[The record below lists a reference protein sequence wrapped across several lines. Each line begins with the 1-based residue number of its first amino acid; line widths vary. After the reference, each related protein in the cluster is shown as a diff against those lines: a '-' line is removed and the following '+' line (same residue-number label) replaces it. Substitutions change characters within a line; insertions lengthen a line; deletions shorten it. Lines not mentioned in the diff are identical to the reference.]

1 MPTGQPT
8 SLPSAAPSC
17 APSCAPSSAPSGKTQ
32 IAFLPGRRRFKQFL
46 FLFGPLTP
54 GEVFAD
60 IDVSPGSLGSSFLV
74 LGNRSMPAAL
84 DLATAL
90 NSSASTGAAA
100 SVSRLPYG
108 QAHDRFRSLAL
119 AEDVNGDGLEDLLL
133 GDPAASSASV
143 LYGRGRGEVFE
154 PGRGFRLIGRSPGD
168 FFGWAVAGPGD
179 VNGDGLGDVLVSAI
193 LASRVYLIFGS
204 AAPRHGD
211 LPVSSLLPGQA
222 VVLSAAA
229 PLSTLGMALSG
240 VGDFNG
246 DGRRDFAMS
255 ARSNTQNFVFVVLG
269 SPALPASLSVGSAGS
284 SSSSAGAAVLSFFSG
299 GADFAGISL
308 DGLGDLNGDGR
319 DDFVVGSIPRAGF
332 LSASRP
338 AAQRSFVVFGS
349 AGNDSV
355 AHDLALVTDGRGGFQ
370 INGAGMAVAGVGDVN
385 GDGLGDL
392 VVNDFGSWQ
401 GQASSYLLV
410 LPEPET
416 RTPSPSAQPT
426 GRPTASPSGFSAS
439 PTFLATRPPSPRP
452 SQLPSP
458 SPSLSPHPS
467 PVPSSRPPTLLPS
480 SSPAPS
486 PHPSPAS
493 QAPSSSSP
501 SARPP
506 TRQPSRNL
514 SPSPAPSSAAPQISP
529 APSAFPTSF
538 PTLGLAGFSSSV
550 TYITRGGLYVGN
562 WSKTSV
568 RINSPDDV
576 VISLESGRSNRFVI
590 YPRPAMAVTFENFDA
605 ALDLLDLTLF
615 AWPASFAQL
624 SYRSPPLTIV
634 LPGDQL
640 LVFPQLAALDQLAA
654 RNFLFAADGPDQAA
668 GAQKHSRPSTAW
680 STELFAAVGV
690 FVALGAAVFLGC
702 RYSRRS
708 LWQKT
713 RPGKGTAVV
722 PAHLPAPFIPET
734 AAARRPLLFVPLR
747 RLSSGGSSS
756 ASSSLRSAADGR
768 DLEAARQLVAEEKGE
783 DDDEEEETAASLP
796 SFLPFQALAQLG
808 DQSTERSASSSTS
821 SSSHHSDPMDFLL
834 GEDELLLSS
843 EDLDEDQEDDES
855 GSENFEFSGSLPP
868 GSWDRSDSPLELSEP
883 LDPVASLFDDLNR

>member
-1 MPTGQPT
+1 
-8 SLPSAAPSC
+8 
-17 APSCAPSSAPSGKTQ
+17 
-32 IAFLPGRRRFKQFL
+32 
-46 FLFGPLTP
+46 
-54 GEVFAD
+54 
-60 IDVSPGSLGSSFLV
+60 
-74 LGNRSMPAAL
+74 
-84 DLATAL
+84 
-90 NSSASTGAAA
+90 
-100 SVSRLPYG
+100 
-108 QAHDRFRSLAL
+108 
-119 AEDVNGDGLEDLLL
+119 
-133 GDPAASSASV
+133 
-143 LYGRGRGEVFE
+143 
-154 PGRGFRLIGRSPGD
+154 
-168 FFGWAVAGPGD
+168 
-179 VNGDGLGDVLVSAI
+179 
-193 LASRVYLIFGS
+193 
-204 AAPRHGD
+204 
-211 LPVSSLLPGQA
+211 
-222 VVLSAAA
+222 
-229 PLSTLGMALSG
+229 
-240 VGDFNG
+240 
-246 DGRRDFAMS
+246 
-255 ARSNTQNFVFVVLG
+255 
-269 SPALPASLSVGSAGS
+269 
-284 SSSSAGAAVLSFFSG
+284 
-299 GADFAGISL
+299 
-308 DGLGDLNGDGR
+308 
-319 DDFVVGSIPRAGF
+319 
-332 LSASRP
+332 
-338 AAQRSFVVFGS
+338 
-349 AGNDSV
+349 
-355 AHDLALVTDGRGGFQ
+355 
-370 INGAGMAVAGVGDVN
+370 
-385 GDGLGDL
+385 
-392 VVNDFGSWQ
+392 
-401 GQASSYLLV
+401 
-410 LPEPET
+410 
-416 RTPSPSAQPT
+416 
-426 GRPTASPSGFSAS
+426 
-439 PTFLATRPPSPRP
+439 
-452 SQLPSP
+452 
-458 SPSLSPHPS
+458 
-467 PVPSSRPPTLLPS
+467 
-480 SSPAPS
+480 
-486 PHPSPAS
+486 
-493 QAPSSSSP
+493 
-501 SARPP
+501 
-506 TRQPSRNL
+506 L

-708 LWQKT
+708 LWQKK
-713 RPGKGTAVV
+713 RLGKSTTVV

-855 GSENFEFSGSLPP
+855 GSENFELSESLPP

-883 LDPVASLFDDLNR
+883 VASLFDDLNR